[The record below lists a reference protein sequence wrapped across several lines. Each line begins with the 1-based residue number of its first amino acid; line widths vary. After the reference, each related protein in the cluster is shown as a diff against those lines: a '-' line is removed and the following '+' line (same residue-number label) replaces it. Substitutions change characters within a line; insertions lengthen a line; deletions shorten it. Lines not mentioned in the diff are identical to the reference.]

1 MADQQRIVR
10 KCRCRYCQQSSRGE
24 IAQVHQAIN
33 RVLVSLNERGRR
45 LFVGLLAHERGR
57 GGVVEVATITGMSRT
72 TIRRGMLEI
81 QRVIPESS
89 DRVRRPGGGRK
100 RIEKKTRSDPGT
112 PTSRCRRYGRRSDHR
127 VAVDSQDDPEAGSG
141 VEPTWVPGKPHNR
154 RTSAAAG

>member
-10 KCRCRYCQQSSRGE
+10 KCRCLRCQHSPRGE
-24 IAQVHQAIN
+24 IAQDHQAIN

-45 LFVGLLAHERGR
+45 LFVGVLAHERRR

-81 QRVIPESS
+81 QRAVPESS

-100 RIEKKTRSDPGT
+100 RIEKKIPI
-112 PTSRCRRYGRRSDHR
+112 
-127 VAVDSQDDPEAGSG
+127 
-141 VEPTWVPGKPHNR
+141 
-154 RTSAAAG
+154 